1 MDSAKRRRRVWRFAT
16 GSRPARAMLA
26 GCLLLI
32 HVHVGC
38 ASARPGPTLPPLRS
52 AAPEPAP
59 APATEILPGPEIRP
73 FSAVTGDIR
82 ILGGARFDLGMA
94 VVSLR
99 PRDRPA
105 STPDASGVVRV
116 RSESRAFEPPL
127 RVAWPRQPIELVNGG
142 PLVHRLFTPRLPDRV
157 FELAPGGRSERF
169 VLVDRGPAR
178 FYCSLHAGE
187 TFLVLIEDAPWVAV
201 LGSDGRYRFEPVP
214 PGRYTLTL
222 WSERVAGPIR
232 QILVDGYSRIVEPI
246 WLDPELIDP

>member
-32 HVHVGC
+32 HVGC
-38 ASARPGPTLPPLRS
+38 ASARPEPTLPPLRS

-99 PRDRPA
+99 PRDRLRA
-105 STPDASGVVRV
+105 RRVSSGCG
-116 RSESRAFEPPL
+116 RSPGGPPL

-142 PLVHRLFTPRLPDRV
+142 PLVHRLFTPRLPDRL

-222 WSERVAGPIR
+222 WS
-232 QILVDGYSRIVEPI
+232 
-246 WLDPELIDP
+246 